1 MSIRKVLAAVS
12 AAAAVC
18 APVIVSS
25 AAPASAAPSDQYYV
39 ALGDSL
45 AAGYQPKA
53 GDDKTGGYVGGVL
66 ASLQKDDPNTKLTN
80 LACSGEDTTSMTT
93 GSICSYP
100 EGSQLAAAEAFLKE
114 HQGHISLVTLDLGA
128 NDVDKC
134 AEGSSIDMDCITKG
148 LARVSQN
155 LPTILQGIRDAAP
168 DARIVVAN
176 YYNPFLAFWLTGED
190 GHGLAKLSVQLQ
202 ATLNG
207 SIKDA
212 AEGVDAVVADVA
224 ATFDSTDFDSVVDTP
239 PYGQLPRNVSL
250 ICRWTWMCSLQ
261 NIHANDDGYAQMAA
275 TIIDVIPAQ
284 PPASPTTSPT
294 STASPTSSTTTSTS
308 SAPPSST
315 SSTDTTTV
323 TGTSTTVTTGPPVIT
338 DGPSSGG
345 HDGLL
350 WGFGLFGGVAVMA
363 TGGAAWR
370 LKRG

>member
-1 MSIRKVLAAVS
+1 MSIRKTLAAMS

-25 AAPASAAPSDQYYV
+25 ATPASAAPSDQYYV

-45 AAGYQPKA
+45 AAGYQPTA

-66 ASLQKDDPNTKLTN
+66 ASLKKDNPNTKLTN
-80 LACSGEDTTSMTT
+80 LACSGEETTSMTT

-100 EGSQLAAAEAFLKE
+100 EGSQLAAAEAFLKK
-114 HQGHISLVTLDLGA
+114 HQGQISLVTLDLGA

-134 AEGSSIDMDCITKG
+134 AEGSSIDMACITKG

-202 ATLNG
+202 EQLNG
-207 SIKDA
+207 SIAKA
-212 AEGVDAVVADVA
+212 AHGVDAVVANVA

-239 PYGQLPRNVSL
+239 PYGELPRNVSL
-250 ICRWTWMCSLQ
+250 ICQWTWMCSRQ
-261 NIHANDDGYAQMAA
+261 NIHANDDGYAQMAD

-294 STASPTSSTTTSTS
+294 STSSPTSSTTTA

-315 SSTDTTTV
+315 A

-338 DGPSSGG
+338 DGPNSGG

-350 WGFGLFGGVAVMA
+350 WGFGLFGGAAVAL

-370 LKRG
+370 VKRR